1 VWFERAI
8 ARHPSNRIRD
18 RCLPA
23 SSEILRD
30 RRSWGSLEERTLG
43 RRKRGWNAAAS
54 LSLDDLRRL
63 CEEKEAKL
71 GRLMERREALAA
83 ELQQLDAELG
93 GSGSGRGRAAGRRR
107 RGGRGRRRGPGR
119 PPKAT
124 KGRRGGRRKR
134 GARGPR
140 GEGGLQNMIRKAL
153 ASSSEPM
160 KLADLAQAVLDAGYQ
175 TSSSRFGVIVGQ
187 RLSEMKD
194 VKKAGRGLYT
204 VRK

>member
-1 VWFERAI
+1 
-8 ARHPSNRIRD
+8 
-18 RCLPA
+18 L
-23 SSEILRD
+23 
-30 RRSWGSLEERTLG
+30 SLE
-43 RRKRGWNAAAS
+43 
-54 LSLDDLRRL
+54 DLRRL
-63 CEEKEAKL
+63 CEEKEAQI
-71 GRLMERREALAA
+71 GRLLERREALAA
-83 ELQQLDAELG
+83 ELESLDAELG
-93 GSGSGRGRAAGRRR
+93 GSGRGRSRGPGRP
-107 RGGRGRRRGPGR
+107 RGSRGARGRRRGPGR
-119 PPKAT
+119 PPKAA
-124 KGRRGGRRKR
+124 KAGRGRRGKR

-204 VRK
+204 IRK